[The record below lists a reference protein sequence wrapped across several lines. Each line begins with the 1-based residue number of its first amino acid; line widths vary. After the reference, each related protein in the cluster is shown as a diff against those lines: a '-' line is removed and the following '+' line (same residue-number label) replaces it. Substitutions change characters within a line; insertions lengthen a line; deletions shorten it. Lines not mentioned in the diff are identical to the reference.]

1 MTFGIAMFGHF
12 CHVVDHTM
20 PWSRT
25 AVLSLYKKL
34 LREGRSLRYTD
45 QDFYRARIQHEFRK
59 YQHEDDPEQREF
71 QLKKGQKFLETKL
84 GGLC

>member
-1 MTFGIAMFGHF
+1 
-12 CHVVDHTM
+12 M
-20 PWSRT
+20 PWSRS

-34 LREGRSLRYTD
+34 LRQGRYLQYTD
-45 QDFYRARIQHEFRK
+45 QDFYRASIQQEFRK
-59 YQHEDDPEQREF
+59 HMHQDDPEQREF

>member
-1 MTFGIAMFGHF
+1 M
-12 CHVVDHTM
+12 DPTM
-20 PWSRT
+20 PWSRS

-34 LREGRSLRYTD
+34 LRQGRYLQYTD

-59 YQHEDDPEQREF
+59 HKHVDDPEQREF
-71 QLKKGQKFLETKL
+71 HLKKGHKFLETKL